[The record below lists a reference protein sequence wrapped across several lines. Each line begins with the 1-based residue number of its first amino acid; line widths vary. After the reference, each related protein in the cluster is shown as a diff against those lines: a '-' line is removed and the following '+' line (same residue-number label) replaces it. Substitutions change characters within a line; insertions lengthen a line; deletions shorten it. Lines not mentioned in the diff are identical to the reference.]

1 MIQLKIYQIKKQ
13 IKIYLNTLIKNQ
25 KLIQIQI
32 LLQILLEI
40 FLNKEKFYQ
49 DITKIK

>member
-13 IKIYLNTLIKNQ
+13 IKIYLNILIKNQ
-25 KLIQIQI
+25 KLILIQI

-40 FLNKEKFYQ
+40 FHNKEKFYQ
-49 DITKIK
+49 DIIKIK